1 MYEFAYCFI
10 GNDRVRWSA
19 ETARSLRQRLEN
31 AVEPLERDEL
41 SRVLEF
47 IETSSPGEFITA
59 SDGTLIFRCSG
70 ERAPIEEPV
79 APPAKP
85 SKKKEK
91 FQLPPAFSD
100 RQEEA
105 DKLLDSLQ
113 CEYEIKKG
121 KWNRDIL
128 QWILKVPADS
138 KHLEPGARAGIYLHP
153 SHWSIGSIKVEDPY
167 DDPDLEHFPEDI
179 YEYADCNGIEL
190 T

>member
-1 MYEFAYCFI
+1 MYEFAYCFSI
-10 GNDRVRWSA
+10 NGRVQWSA
-19 ETARSLRQRLEN
+19 ETARSLQQRLKN
-31 AVEPLERDEL
+31 AVEGLEDDEL

-47 IETSSPGEFITA
+47 IETASPGEFIAA
-59 SDGTLIFRCSG
+59 SDGTLIFQFSR
-70 ERAPIEEPV
+70 ERALIGEPV

-85 SKKKEK
+85 LREKKK
-91 FQLPPAFSD
+91 FPLPPAFRD

-105 DKLLDSLQ
+105 NALIDSLQ
-113 CEYEIKKG
+113 CEYEIAKG
-121 KWNRDIL
+121 KWNQNIL

-138 KHLEPGARAGIYLHP
+138 QHLEPGARAGLYLHA
-153 SHWSIGSIKVEDPY
+153 SHWSIGSLKVKNPY